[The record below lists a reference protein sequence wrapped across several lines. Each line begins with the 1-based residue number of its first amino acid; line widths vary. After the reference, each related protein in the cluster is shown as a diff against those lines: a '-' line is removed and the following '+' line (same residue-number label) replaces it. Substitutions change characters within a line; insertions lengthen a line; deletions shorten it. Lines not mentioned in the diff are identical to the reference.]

1 MIKNSMLF
9 LSVFLTAQLC
19 FGHHAHAA
27 ATQTPTE
34 PAKEQRK
41 VEATEPSL
49 EELLKVRLTVL
60 PRDIEVSTASR
71 IAQSTQQAP
80 ASIYVVTSHDI
91 RLYQMRTL
99 ADILQSMP
107 GLYISDDGSF
117 SYVGIRGMGRP
128 GDFNSRL
135 LFLIDG
141 IRANENI
148 SDAGSIGNDGLI
160 DVEAIDRVEFAPGPG
175 SALYGNNAF
184 FGVVNIITKK
194 ADKLRGLALA
204 VALDDQGQQQVRAS
218 AAHRADDW
226 EAWLSGSLNTRQH
239 IALNTDAPK
248 DLVAPLEKL
257 NSEDFYRIQGGAHSG
272 AFTLHGAVSQRNRYY
287 PQINRQQDW
296 LQIDQTIEQNRNHLL
311 RLSHQYEFNPQWQLQ
326 SSVSHSSMTYRRLL
340 PYINEELESGVFVG
354 ESDGAWQQFDIRVS
368 NQSFAGHLLLAGAEY
383 QKDTRQQINL
393 YVLGEAP
400 LQGFFGNNDR
410 TGIYLQDLWQLNS
423 SHSLILGLRHD
434 KSRVS
439 PNTTTPRLAWI
450 WQMSA
455 DHTLK
460 LMHGSAFR
468 STNLSEF
475 SANSP
480 WQADIPTPEKIDTS
494 ELAWQHFLNASLN
507 YRISIF
513 HSDIKDLIELDQ
525 DSFLY
530 INGAG
535 IHSSGLEASVEKR
548 WPQGQQLKLNLAW
561 QQSRDHYQQQLANS
575 PRQLMSLHYQQPWL
589 SPNLMLG
596 WQILAQSQR
605 QGASVPLAG
614 YVLHNLTLLWQPDAA
629 IELSLGLHNLTDVQY
644 YDQLLPDME
653 KTRQSGRSVRL
664 QLQWR
669 FSQ

>member
-1 MIKNSMLF
+1 MTKRSFFALF
-9 LSVFLTAQLC
+9 TLFFGLTGFLPAL
-19 FGHHAHAA
+19 HAD
-27 ATQTPTE
+27 ATQDANSVTVLRNNT
-34 PAKEQRK
+34 QQ
-41 VEATEPSL
+41 EPSL
-49 EELLKVRLTVL
+49 EDLLKVRLSML

-71 IAQSTQQAP
+71 IAQSAQQAP
-80 ASIYVVTSHDI
+80 ASIYVVTSNDI

-99 ADILQSMP
+99 ADILRSMP

-117 SYVGIRGMGRP
+117 SYVGIRGMGKP

-141 IRANENI
+141 SRANENI
-148 SDAGSIGNDGLI
+148 SDAGSIGHDGLI

-204 VALDDQGQQQVRAS
+204 VALDDKGQQQIRAS

-226 EAWLSGSLNTRQH
+226 EAWLSGSLNARHH
-239 IALNTDAPK
+239 IDLGTEAPPE
-248 DLVAPLEKL
+248 LIAPLEKL
-257 NSEDFYRIQGGAHSG
+257 NTEDFYRIQGGGRSG
-272 AFTLHGAVSQRNRYY
+272 ALMLHGAVSQRNRYY
-287 PQINRQQDW
+287 PQIYQQQNW
-296 LQIDQTIEQNRNHLL
+296 LKFDQVKDQNRSHML
-311 RLSHQYEFNPQWQLQ
+311 RLSHQHEFNPQWQLQ
-326 SSVSHSSMTYRRLL
+326 SSVSHSSTTYRRSE
-340 PYINEELESGVFVG
+340 PYLDDDFAAKVFVS
-354 ESDGAWQQFDIRVS
+354 ESDGAWQQFDMRLS
-368 NQSFAGHLLLAGAEY
+368 NQSFTGHLLLAGAEY

-393 YVLGEAP
+393 YVAGEAP
-400 LQGFFGNNDR
+400 LQGFFGNNKR
-410 TGIYLQDLWQLNS
+410 TGIYLQDLWQLSS

-450 WQMSA
+450 WQLSD

-460 LMHGSAFR
+460 LMHGTAFR

-475 SANSP
+475 SVNAP
-480 WQADIPTPEKIDTS
+480 WQAVIPTPEKIATS
-494 ELAWQHFLNASLN
+494 ELAWQHFLSDSLN

-513 HSDIKDLIELDQ
+513 HSDIKDLIELNQ
-525 DSFLY
+525 EEFLY

-535 IHSSGLEASVEKR
+535 IHSSGIEASAEKR
-548 WPQGQQLKLNLAW
+548 WAEGQQLKLNLAW
-561 QQSRDHYQQQLANS
+561 QQSRDQYRQQLANS
-575 PRQLMSLHYQQPWL
+575 PRQLMSLQYQQPWL
-589 SPNLMLG
+589 SPDLMLG
-596 WQILAQSQR
+596 WQMLAQSRR

-614 YVLHNLTLLWQPDAA
+614 FVLHNLTWLWQPNPA
-629 IELSLGLHNLTDVQY
+629 IDLSVGIHNLTDVQY
-644 YDQLLPDME
+644 YDQLLPYLE
-653 KTRQSGRSVRL
+653 KTRQSGRSLRL

>member
-1 MIKNSMLF
+1 MTKHRLFYLRTFLCALAGFLPALNAEPAQNANS
-9 LSVFLTAQLC
+9 V
-19 FGHHAHAA
+19 
-27 ATQTPTE
+27 TE
-34 PAKEQRK
+34 PTANKQQ
-41 VEATEPSL
+41 EPSL
-49 EELLKVRLTVL
+49 EDLLKVRLSML
-60 PRDIEVSTASR
+60 PKNIEVSTASR
-71 IAQSTQQAP
+71 VAQSAQQAP
-80 ASIYVVTSHDI
+80 ASIYVVTSYDI

-99 ADILQSMP
+99 ADILRSMP
-107 GLYISDDGSF
+107 GLHINDDGSF

-218 AAHRADDW
+218 AAHRSDDW
-226 EAWLSGSLNTRQH
+226 EAWLSGSLNARHH
-239 IALNTDAPK
+239 IELGTQAPPE
-248 DLVAPLEKL
+248 LIAPLENL
-257 NSEDFYRIQGGAHSG
+257 NTEDFYRIQGGGRSG
-272 AFTLHGAVSQRNRYY
+272 AFTLHGAVNQRNRYY
-287 PQINRQQDW
+287 PHIEQQDW
-296 LQIDQTIEQNRNHLL
+296 LRFEQIKDQNRNHLL
-311 RLSHQYEFNPQWQLQ
+311 RLSHQHEFNPQWQLQ
-326 SSVSHSSMTYRRLL
+326 SSVSHSSMTYRRLV
-340 PYINEELESGVFVG
+340 PYLDETFEPHMFVS
-354 ESDGAWQQFDIRVS
+354 ESDGAWQQFDLRLS

-383 QKDTRQQINL
+383 QKDSSQQINL
-393 YVLGEAP
+393 YVVGAEP
-400 LQGFFGNNDR
+400 LQSFFGDNER
-410 TGIYLQDLWQLNS
+410 TGFYLQDLWQLNS

-450 WQMSA
+450 WQLSD

-460 LMHGSAFR
+460 LMHGTAFR

-475 SANSP
+475 SLNAP
-480 WQADIPTPEKIDTS
+480 WQADIPTPEKIATS
-494 ELAWQHFLNASLN
+494 ELAWQHFLSASLN
-507 YRISIF
+507 YRIAIF

-525 DSFLY
+525 NSFLY

-535 IHSSGLEASVEKR
+535 IHSSGLEASMEKR

-561 QQSRDHYQQQLANS
+561 QQSRDHYQQQLVNS
-575 PRQLMSLHYQQPWL
+575 PRQLLSLHYQQPWL
-589 SPNLMLG
+589 SPDLMFG
-596 WQILAQSQR
+596 WQMLAQSQR
-605 QGASVPLAG
+605 QGATAPLAG
-614 YVLHNLTLLWQPDAA
+614 YVLHNITWLWQPNAVV
-629 IELSLGLHNLTDVQY
+629 ELSFGIHNLTDVQY
-644 YDQLLPDME
+644 FDQLLPDVE
-653 KTRQSGRSVRL
+653 KTRQAGRSVRL

>member
-1 MIKNSMLF
+1 MTKNCFFRLITVLF
-9 LSVFLTAQLC
+9 ALAGYLPALHAEPAQDANSVT
-19 FGHHAHAA
+19 AA
-27 ATQTPTE
+27 AEKKQ
-34 PAKEQRK
+34 Q
-41 VEATEPSL
+41 EPSL
-49 EELLKVRLTVL
+49 EDLLKVRLRML
-60 PRDIEVSTASR
+60 PKDIEVSTASR
-71 IAQSTQQAP
+71 IAQSAQQAP
-80 ASIYVVTSHDI
+80 ASIYVVTSYDI
-91 RLYQMRTL
+91 HLYQMRTL
-99 ADILQSMP
+99 ADILRSMP

-160 DVEAIDRVEFAPGPG
+160 DVEAIERVEFAPGPG

-226 EAWLSGSLNTRQH
+226 EAWLSGSLNARYH
-239 IALNTDAPK
+239 IALGTDAPPE
-248 DLVAPLEKL
+248 LVAPLEKL
-257 NSEDFYRIQGGAHSG
+257 NTEDFYRIQGGARRG
-272 AFTLHGAVSQRNRYY
+272 AFMLHGAVSQRNRYY
-287 PQINRQQDW
+287 PQLFQQQDG
-296 LQIDQTIEQNRNHLL
+296 LQFDQVKDQNRNHLL
-311 RLSHQYEFNPQWQLQ
+311 RLSHQHELNPQWQLQ
-326 SSVSHSSMTYRRLL
+326 SSASHSSMTYRRLV
-340 PYINEELESGVFVG
+340 PYLNEEFEPRLFVS
-354 ESDGAWQQFDIRVS
+354 ESDGGWQQFDMRLS

-393 YVLGEAP
+393 YIAGEAP
-400 LQGFFGNNDR
+400 LQSFFGNNER
-410 TGIYLQDLWQLNS
+410 TGFYLQDLWQLNT

-450 WQMSA
+450 WQLS
-455 DHTLK
+455 DDQTLK
-460 LMHGSAFR
+460 LMHGTAFR

-475 SANSP
+475 SVNAP
-480 WQADIPTPEKIDTS
+480 WQADIPTPERIATS
-494 ELAWQHFLNASLN
+494 ELAWQHFLSSSLN

-513 HSDIKDLIELDQ
+513 HSDIKDLIELNQ

-530 INGAG
+530 FNGAG
-535 IHSSGLEASVEKR
+535 IHSSGLEASAEKR

-561 QQSRDHYQQQLANS
+561 QQSRDQYQQQLANS
-575 PRQLMSLHYQQPWL
+575 PRQLLSLHYQQPWL
-589 SPNLMLG
+589 SPNFMLG
-596 WQILAQSQR
+596 WQMLAQSHR
-605 QGASVPLAG
+605 QGATVPLAG
-614 YVLHNLTLLWQPDAA
+614 YVLHNLTWLWQPNAA
-629 IELSLGLHNLTDVQY
+629 IDLSVGIHNLTAVKYD
-644 YDQLLPDME
+644 DQLLPGIE
-653 KTRQSGRSVRL
+653 KTRQPGRTLRL